1 MSRAMNDHFIRS
13 SEGARH
19 TRHKISLDCLERSL
33 KRRETHERWLF
44 IGSSFL
50 LAAVLAVCYTIL
62 IT

>member
-1 MSRAMNDHFIRS
+1 MSRATNDQWIRS
-13 SEGARH
+13 SEVARH
-19 TRHKISLDCLERSL
+19 ARHKISLDSLERSVR
-33 KRRETHERWLF
+33 RRETRERRLF